1 MKRTIISVLLL
12 SLTLAGFREIYADT
26 KTEVLGI
33 KVAMKRED
41 ARRQLQ
47 KIGRLEKEERKQQEI
62 WTLTNDRHY
71 AYLIVAFDKENTKVR
86 YFTAKAREGG
96 QRIRYSDVVDIKKA
110 RQVGTV
116 NNYKYVLDVPGH
128 GKHPGYTI
136 TARGTDPQY
145 LTYFSIEL
153 LD

>member
-1 MKRTIISVLLL
+1 MLLL
-12 SLTLAGFREIYADT
+12 AVTLAGVREIYADT

-33 KVAMKRED
+33 KVAMKRDD

-86 YFTAKAREGG
+86 YFTARAREGG
-96 QRIRYSDVVDIKKA
+96 KRVRYSDVIDLKKA

-116 NNYKYVLDVPGH
+116 NNYKYILTVQGH
-128 GKHPGYTI
+128 ENRPGYTI
-136 TARGTDPQY
+136 TARGSDPQY